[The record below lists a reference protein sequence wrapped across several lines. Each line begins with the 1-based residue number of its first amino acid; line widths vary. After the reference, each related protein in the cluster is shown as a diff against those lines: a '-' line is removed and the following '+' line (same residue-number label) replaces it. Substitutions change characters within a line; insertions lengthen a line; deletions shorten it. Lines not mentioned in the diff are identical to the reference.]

1 MRAARRDPV
10 SLSLYT
16 LNSLLDANGRD
27 RINMQP
33 FCQPPVPGSFDYAV
47 DVDHSPLLTEE
58 EDGDHQRELAQFNW
72 TSLIQRTFRT
82 SVAGF
87 VQKP

>member
-1 MRAARRDPV
+1 MRAARRPSFH
-10 SLSLYT
+10 SLLHLS
-16 LNSLLDANGRD
+16 NSVLDANGRD
-27 RINMQP
+27 RTNMQP
-33 FCQPPVPGSFDYAV
+33 FCQPPVPGPFDYAV

-72 TSLIQRTFRT
+72 TALIQRTFRT